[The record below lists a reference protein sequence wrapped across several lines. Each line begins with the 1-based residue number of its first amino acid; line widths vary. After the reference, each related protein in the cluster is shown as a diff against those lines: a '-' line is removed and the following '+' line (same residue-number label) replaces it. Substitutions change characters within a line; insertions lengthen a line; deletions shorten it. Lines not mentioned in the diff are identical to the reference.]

1 MILIRRGNPKVS
13 AYFRVVSTGAV
24 RHPASGHLC
33 RAVRQKQWRPRADG
47 GMLLVVIEMRVLT
60 SDDWPI
66 WRELRLAALADAP
79 YAFGSRL
86 ADWQGE
92 GDRSER
98 WRARL
103 EIPGSY
109 NLVAVLDGRPVGM
122 ASGVPTDDRG
132 VVELISMW
140 VDPAARGRGVADHLL
155 AAVERWAEQVGA
167 DVLKL
172 AVAEGND
179 AAAAVYRRN
188 GFRLTAELGDLM
200 PDGVRREQIM
210 AKSLGT
216 SPDR

>member
-1 MILIRRGNPKVS
+1 M
-13 AYFRVVSTGAV
+13 
-24 RHPASGHLC
+24 
-33 RAVRQKQWRPRADG
+33 
-47 GMLLVVIEMRVLT
+47 IEMRVLT

-66 WRELRLAALADAP
+66 WRELRLAALAEAP
-79 YAFGSRL
+79 DAFGSRL

-109 NLVAVLDGRPVGM
+109 NLVAVLEGRPVAM

-132 VVELISMW
+132 VVELISVW
-140 VDPAARGRGVADHLL
+140 VDPAARGRGVAGDLL
-155 AAVERWAEQVGA
+155 AAVERWAEQAGA
-167 DVLKL
+167 GVLKL
-172 AVAEGND
+172 AVAEGNE
-179 AAAAVYRRN
+179 AAAALYRRN

-210 AKSLGT
+210 AKSLGP
-216 SPDR
+216 SPAR